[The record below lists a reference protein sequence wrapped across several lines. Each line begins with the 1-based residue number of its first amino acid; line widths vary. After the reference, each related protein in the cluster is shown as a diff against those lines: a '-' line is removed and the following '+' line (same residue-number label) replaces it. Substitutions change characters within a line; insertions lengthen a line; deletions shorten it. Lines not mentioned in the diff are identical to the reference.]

1 MTSIQT
7 LQCLHYDDRAG
18 HVEFS
23 AEYMDALL
31 AWREREPTPAMP
43 SALAAR
49 GRAEVR
55 DTPVSVEAAA
65 LMRRLCLAFLKDPAS

>member
-1 MTSIQT
+1 
-7 LQCLHYDDRAG
+7 
-18 HVEFS
+18 
-23 AEYMDALL
+23 MDALL

-43 SALAAR
+43 AALAAR

-55 DTPVSVEAAA
+55 DAPVSVEAAA